1 MAPLVR
7 ARSTRAVRR
16 AVRKSRWHGADNR
29 GDSSAASAARP
40 PNLHAHALSHL
51 TIGRK
56 FAVLGLLAASAVAL
70 PSFLYGRAATRD

>member
-1 MAPLVR
+1 M
-7 ARSTRAVRR
+7 SF
-16 AVRKSRWHGADNR
+16 
-29 GDSSAASAARP
+29 
-40 PNLHAHALSHL
+40 LSHL